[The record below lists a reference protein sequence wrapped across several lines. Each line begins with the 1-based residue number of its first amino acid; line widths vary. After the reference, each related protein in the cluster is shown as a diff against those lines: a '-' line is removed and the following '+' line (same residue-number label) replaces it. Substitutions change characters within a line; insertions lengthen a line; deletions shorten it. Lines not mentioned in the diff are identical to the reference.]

1 MTINAGV
8 WIDHHKA
15 VVILITDDMR
25 QVCSDR
31 DAPAWNHAR
40 INNSFSPT
48 SSVAE
53 DKREPQAM
61 IHFNKYYDEVI
72 ACLRNADAVLVLGPG
87 EAKGEFAKRFEGQN
101 HKGRIAH
108 MGTVEKMTDRQ
119 IGAYV
124 RRLLGTFP
132 SKFNQSTPQDARAR
146 SSVNMGK

>member
-15 VVILITDDMR
+15 VVVLITDDMPH
-25 QVCSDR
+25 VKSDR
-31 DAPAWNHAR
+31 DAPAWSHAR
-40 INNSFSPT
+40 VNNSYSPN

-53 DKREPQAM
+53 DKRAGKA
-61 IHFNKYYDEVI
+61 IVHFNKYYDEVI

-87 EAKGEFAKRFEGQN
+87 EAKGEFAARFEGQN

-108 MGTVEKMTDRQ
+108 VGTVDKMTDRQ

-124 RRLLGTFP
+124 RKLLGTDP
-132 SKFNQSTPQDARAR
+132 SRFDA
-146 SSVNMGK
+146 S